1 MARYGARQPGD
12 NRDQNFVVSPNIPP
26 ARYPE
31 DCKGGPGIYNG
42 ESGYP
47 ERTPSPNAA
56 PEKIID
62 GNLKG
67 QTNIPPDD
75 FE

>member
-1 MARYGARQPGD
+1 MARYGS
-12 NRDQNFVVSPNIPP
+12 NRDEDFVVSPMDPP

-31 DCKGGPGIYNG
+31 DCKGGPGIYDG

-47 ERTPSPNAA
+47 ERTHSPNAA

-67 QTNIPPDD
+67 VTNLPPED
-75 FE
+75 FD